1 MADSINALNGQGMSL
16 QFEKFAQ
23 LAASASKG
31 SSAVRFLGYDGTA
44 TVRDVIVTTSDKVGK
59 IGRSVSVKEAN
70 NTTRAIFRQSVAA
83 MFGGEDHIPDTVKTA
98 MKLGDYGK
106 GKPLTARR
114 ILAVR
119 AAVEDALKSFPLER
133 PNISAPSANVSS
145 ANARQPGGAPGLLS
159 AHDVLGMGYA
169 PGELKKLNDVAQM
182 FQKATGCPAAD
193 AQQAALDPKSD
204 ARRLFDYGGQF
215 TSSTENF
222 AKGLQLIK
230 DFGEWFKGYIE
241 CDDNK
246 TALYHVDERDTLSVE
261 KFVFEEIGCNTKFS
275 LDTPDK
281 ADLFGPKKNNAM
293 QFIRNKMMEGL
304 SGTLSGIS
312 PDKRSVVFAIAEA
325 LREETSSTKSGAFKR
340 VSMLV
345 SRTLANLPKAADL
358 VYSGKL
364 DRKTVFNAL
373 FPDLKKIGLSASSTN
388 KEIDYGIYAFE
399 RFDGEMDE
407 LEGDD
412 DPVAMAKY
420 NVLKAK
426 NYQIQVMINQSGASI
441 QDCKTAAEEKR
452 RLKMAE
458 GMSNITADFH
468 YSHGFS
474 DAGRNQFVADIH
486 RPVMPS
492 YNDKPA
498 VTKENNVFRYEF
510 DGQKYVSKSTEQPGD
525 RHNEEIA
532 DAIEKFCNS
541 KVHPRQTN
549 AVFFALAQGGLAPQY
564 ELSPTGY
571 VGSDHGPITSA
582 LTKDEETGTITIKYS
597 NPEGS
602 PVKFSWT
609 ATVDVDGKV
618 TATPVKV
625 GE

>member
-1 MADSINALNGQGMSL
+1 MADSINAVNGQGMSL

-44 TVRDVIVTTSDKVGK
+44 TVRDVVVTTSDKVGK

-83 MFGGEDHIPDTVKTA
+83 MFGGEDHIPNTVKA
-98 MKLGDYGK
+98 VMKLGDYGK

-119 AAVEDALKSFPLER
+119 AAVEDALKSFPLMK

-145 ANARQPGGAPGLLS
+145 ANARQSGDAPRLLS
-159 AHDVLGMGYA
+159 ANDVKGMGYA
-169 PGELKKLNDVAQM
+169 PAELKKINDVAQM
-182 FQKATGCPAAD
+182 FQKATGCSLAD
-193 AQQAALDPKSD
+193 AQKAALDPRSD

-222 AKGLQLIK
+222 DKGLQLIK
-230 DFGEWFKGYIE
+230 DFGEWFKGYMASE
-241 CDDNK
+241 DNK
-246 TALYHVDERDTLSVE
+246 KALYHVDDSDALAVE
-261 KFVFEEIGCNTKFS
+261 KFLFEEIGCNTKFS
-275 LDTPDK
+275 LDAPDK
-281 ADLFGPKKNNAM
+281 NDLFGPKKNNAM
-293 QFIRNKMMEGL
+293 QFIRTKMMQGL

-325 LREETSSTKSGAFKR
+325 LRDKLSTGSGAFKQD
-340 VSMLV
+340 SMLV
-345 SRTLANLPKAADL
+345 SRTLANFPKAADL

-364 DRKTVFNAL
+364 DRATVFNTL
-373 FPDLKKIGLSASSTN
+373 FPDLKELGLSANSTN
-388 KEIDYGIYAFE
+388 MEIHYRVIDFE
-399 RFDGEMDE
+399 EFDGELGELRLRKDDE
-407 LEGDD
+407 GKEKCADLG
-412 DPVAMAKY
+412 KQS
-420 NVLKAK
+420 
-426 NYQIQVMINQSGASI
+426 YQMQEMINQSGASV
-441 QDCKTAAEEKR
+441 QDCKTAAMEGR

-458 GMSNITADFH
+458 GMSNVTADFK

-474 DAGRNQFVADIH
+474 DAGRDQFIADIH
-486 RPVMPS
+486 RPAMPK
-492 YNDKPA
+492 YNGQNAIPA
-498 VTKENNVFRYEF
+498 ENNVFRYEF
-510 DGQKYVSKSTEQPGD
+510 GGQKYVSKTTAQPGD
-525 RHNEEIA
+525 QHNEAIA
-532 DAIEKFCNS
+532 DAILNFCNS
-541 KVHPRQTN
+541 KVHPRQAN
-549 AVFFALAQGGLAPQY
+549 AVLFALAQGGLSPQY
-564 ELSPTGY
+564 ELAPTGY
-571 VGSDHGPITSA
+571 GGSDHGPITSA